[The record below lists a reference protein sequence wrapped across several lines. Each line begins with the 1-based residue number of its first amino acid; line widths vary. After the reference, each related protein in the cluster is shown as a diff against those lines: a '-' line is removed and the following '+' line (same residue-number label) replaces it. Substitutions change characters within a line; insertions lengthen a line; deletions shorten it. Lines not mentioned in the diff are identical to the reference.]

1 MKRLNYILLAVLSF
15 GIFLGF
21 SVNDN
26 PTNGARQF
34 SNESS
39 VSQEPAVTDNNNPSV
54 ISGFP
59 YYTDD
64 FDGANDTTSL
74 IGRGY
79 EIYRRGGP
87 PGVAAIWFQGNPTVF
102 VAFNGPDS
110 GYVASNYQST
120 TGANPIDNWLVLPPL
135 NVVSGDSIFFR
146 ERSVQGNPFPDSMR
160 VMYNPTG
167 SSLPEDA
174 NWVELGRFLNTIDGS
189 WGLRGF
195 AAPSSGVTARFAIRY
210 AMVNA
215 GPFGDN
221 SNYAGIDALVVSR
234 DEPLPVELASFTSV
248 ITNSNVVLNWSTS
261 SETNNSRFEVERS
274 SNGVWSKVGS
284 VNGNGTTTE
293 MKSYSFTDRNLATG
307 NYNYRLKQIDF
318 NGNFEYYDLSNEVII
333 GVPSAFD
340 LAQNYPNPF
349 NPSTTINY
357 QIVAPGKVTLALYD
371 LNGREVKSLVNE
383 LKEAGYYTVSL
394 NASDLSSGIYFY
406 SLTSGNS
413 VMTKKLTLVK

>member
-26 PTNGARQF
+26 PTNGARQY

-39 VSQEPAVTDNNNPSV
+39 VSQEPVVTDNNNPSV
-54 ISGFP
+54 VSGFP

-110 GYVASNYQST
+110 GYVASNFQST
-120 TGANPIDNWLVLPPL
+120 TGANNIDNWLVLPPL

-146 ERSVQGNPFPDSMR
+146 ERSVAQNPFPDSMR

-174 NWVELGRFLNTIDGS
+174 NWVELGRFLI
-189 WGLRGF
+189 
-195 AAPSSGVTARFAIRY
+195 
-210 AMVNA
+210 
-215 GPFGDN
+215 
-221 SNYAGIDALVVSR
+221 
-234 DEPLPVELASFTSV
+234 
-248 ITNSNVVLNWSTS
+248 
-261 SETNNSRFEVERS
+261 
-274 SNGVWSKVGS
+274 
-284 VNGNGTTTE
+284 
-293 MKSYSFTDRNLATG
+293 
-307 NYNYRLKQIDF
+307 Q
-318 NGNFEYYDLSNEVII
+318 
-333 GVPSAFD
+333 
-340 LAQNYPNPF
+340 
-349 NPSTTINY
+349 
-357 QIVAPGKVTLALYD
+357 
-371 LNGREVKSLVNE
+371 
-383 LKEAGYYTVSL
+383 
-394 NASDLSSGIYFY
+394 
-406 SLTSGNS
+406 
-413 VMTKKLTLVK
+413 